1 MILVF
6 RMGSSEWQFQNEHHF
21 DSLVPVQGDKAAR
34 IVKHP
39 EKDVEAICDAIKAI
53 LTYHKTIYALVGG
66 RRAMIR
72 LVHRKACRRA
82 CQAVGKGF
90 YQAYAAA
97 ADGAAGYRV
106 HDRL

>member
-1 MILVF
+1 
-6 RMGSSEWQFQNEHHF
+6 MGSSEWQFQNEHHF

-34 IVKHP
+34 VVKHS
-39 EKDVEAICDAIKAI
+39 EKDVEAICDAI
-53 LTYHKTIYALVGG
+53 KTIYALVGG

-90 YQAYAAA
+90 YQADAAA

>member
-1 MILVF
+1 
-6 RMGSSEWQFQNEHHF
+6 
-21 DSLVPVQGDKAAR
+21 
-34 IVKHP
+34 
-39 EKDVEAICDAIKAI
+39 
-53 LTYHKTIYALVGG
+53 
-66 RRAMIR
+66 MIR

-90 YQAYAAA
+90 YQADAAA